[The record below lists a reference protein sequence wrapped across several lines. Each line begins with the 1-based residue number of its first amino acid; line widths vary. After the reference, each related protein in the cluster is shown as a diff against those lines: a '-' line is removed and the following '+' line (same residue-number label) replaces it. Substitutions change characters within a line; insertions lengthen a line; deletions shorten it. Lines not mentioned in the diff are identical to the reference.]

1 MSDRHILT
9 IGYVPVSCTAETI
22 LCGDPETSGTQEV
35 NIIIEDDMVSCT
47 ECQFSYDG
55 SHAEWFTPTDKLW
68 TAIVNKCV
76 KPVMREKGDLFFKW
90 QYDVRWTAQ
99 RLRNQKKLKPLNL
112 TLPTRSAARKT
123 RSR

>member
-35 NIIIEDDMVSCT
+35 NIIIDGDMVSCA

-55 SHAEWFTPTDKLW
+55 SHAKWFTPTDKLW

-76 KPVMREKGDLFFKW
+76 KPVMREKPLTPGALVACWSVFLGHS
-90 QYDVRWTAQ
+90 TAK
-99 RLRNQKKLKPLNL
+99 RGIR
-112 TLPTRSAARKT
+112 TVAEEDDCGSFPTST
-123 RSR
+123 